1 MGVGSAFIRK
11 IISPGGNTILLSR
24 EFDEIIGSYG
34 HLFAFD
40 FEMLRLIL
48 SKWGLIK
55 LVNVKLVNQKYQ
67 KSEKINN
74 LLFVMEKNIT

>member
-1 MGVGSAFIRK
+1 MLKMIKKVFSGQKKYIDFMGVGSAFIRK

-40 FEMLRLIL
+40 FEMLD
-48 SKWGLIK
+48 
-55 LVNVKLVNQKYQ
+55 
-67 KSEKINN
+67 
-74 LLFVMEKNIT
+74 